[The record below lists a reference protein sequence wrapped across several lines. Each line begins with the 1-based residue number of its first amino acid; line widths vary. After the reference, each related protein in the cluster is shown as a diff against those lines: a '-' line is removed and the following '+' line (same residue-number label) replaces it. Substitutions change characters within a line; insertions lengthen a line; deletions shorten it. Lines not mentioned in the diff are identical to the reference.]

1 MTKKAELL
9 RKLDASLAARP
20 VARQPTPAPAVVAP
34 QPDAPPPAAAASA
47 VVTPTVPAAS
57 VALASPEAGARR
69 TQAQQIVRRYLG
81 WSAGAGALP
90 LPLIDVAAVTFIQLK
105 MLREISALY
114 GIAFAETR
122 VRAFVAALTGG
133 LAPSALAGATAG
145 SAAKALPGVGWFVG
159 TATVAAFAGASAYA
173 VGHVFIEHFESGGT
187 YLDFKPE
194 TMKAFFAAKFQ
205 EGQRAAGEFRKEIGR
220 AFTR

>member
-1 MTKKAELL
+1 
-9 RKLDASLAARP
+9 
-20 VARQPTPAPAVVAP
+20 
-34 QPDAPPPAAAASA
+34 
-47 VVTPTVPAAS
+47 
-57 VALASPEAGARR
+57 
-69 TQAQQIVRRYLG
+69 
-81 WSAGAGALP
+81 LP
-90 LPLIDVAAVTFIQLK
+90 LLDVAAVTFIQLK

-114 GIAFAETR
+114 GVAFAEMR

>member
-20 VARQPTPAPAVVAP
+20 VARQPTPV
-34 QPDAPPPAAAASA
+34 PAAAA
-47 VVTPTVPAAS
+47 PTVLAAP
-57 VALASPEAGARR
+57 VALASPEAGERR
-69 TQAQQIVRRYLG
+69 TQAQRLVRRYLA

-90 LPLIDVAAVTFIQLK
+90 VPVLDVAALTFVQLK

-122 VRAFVAALTGG
+122 VRALVAALAGG

-145 SAAKALPGVGWFVG
+145 SAAKALPGVGWFLG
-159 TATVAAFAGASAYA
+159 AATVAAFAGASAYA

-194 TMKAFFAAKFQ
+194 TMQAFFAAKFQ
-205 EGQRAAGEFRKEIGR
+205 EGRQAAVDFRKEIGR
-220 AFTR
+220 SFPR